1 MFNNLVLIWRAIKDV
16 MTFVV
21 FLVWR
26 FVALHV
32 KPSLKQ
38 GSAPYRWPPRR
49 KSIG

>member
-1 MFNNLVLIWRAIKDV
+1 MFSSVVLIWRAIKDV
-16 MTFVV
+16 MVFVV

-32 KPSLKQ
+32 KIKQ
-38 GSAPYRWPPRR
+38 GSAPYRWPQKR